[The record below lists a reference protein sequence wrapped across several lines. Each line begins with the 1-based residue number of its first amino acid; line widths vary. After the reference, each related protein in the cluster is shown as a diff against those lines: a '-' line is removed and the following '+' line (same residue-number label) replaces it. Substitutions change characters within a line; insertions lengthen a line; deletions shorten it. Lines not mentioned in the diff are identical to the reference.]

1 MVTLQALVFTEG
13 SHSSRRVHKELCQR
27 KPWHS
32 WKDQTQW
39 LTNSTVGK
47 YAPLQTVNSQ
57 DREKLQLPKKSVTLK
72 RNYDMLLQVS
82 RGKLNTVNNRFKSK
96 NFWIGACWEWVLNPG
111 RLLKKRKKENQNKV
125 TIPIHAKISPKID
138 LETLFSLFFDKP
150 INGLQ
155 VSALTERSWETL
167 HHTSSTPWRS
177 IGHLW

>member
-57 DREKLQLPKKSVTLK
+57 DREKLELPKKSVTLK

-96 NFWIGACWEWVLNPG
+96 SFWIGTCWEWVLNPG
-111 RLLKKRKKENQNKV
+111 HLLKKEKK
-125 TIPIHAKISPKID
+125 KIKIKWQFSFMPKFLPKLISKSFF
-138 LETLFSLFFDKP
+138 LFS
-150 INGLQ
+150 
-155 VSALTERSWETL
+155 
-167 HHTSSTPWRS
+167 S
-177 IGHLW
+177 ISQ